1 MKKTITAHICGIV
14 FTFEEEAYE
23 LLENYLS
30 AVRLQ
35 LGKTADVEEI
45 LTDIESRIAELC
57 SEQLTETNKVITVS
71 IIEKIT
77 EQLGDPSIFGE
88 GEAIDFEESEKKL
101 RKRFFR
107 HPSDNMIGGVCGG
120 IAAYTGLDSVWIR
133 IFFIIAVVTFGFG
146 VPLYILLWIV
156 VPEAK
161 TTAEKLQMQGEDIN
175 IENIKNK
182 VINEKEN
189 VKKRWNRFN
198 SDMKHQDW
206 SNNIERVIFKIIAI
220 IGKVFKAL
228 FKALS
233 GVFSFAFFLI
243 SLVLILAVIS
253 LISGQNFMFFD
264 SGNHFAWW
272 NFDNFSS
279 LFFTDNDYQTLFLTG
294 CIIILLIPCAALIA
308 LGAKLLGAVQRIPK
322 EFSISIVV
330 AFIVGALILFNSGI
344 NIAKE
349 YSTSNRISTT
359 EVLPVT
365 SDTLILDII
374 NDEYFSNYV
383 TNHQSEKFELLQIQ
397 NDELIFGYPLVNV
410 TKSADSLFHIQVKK
424 VANGFNQKEAI
435 NRAQNIDWTYTV
447 QDNVL
452 LAQPYFKTPLA
463 DKWRNQ
469 RVYVTIQVPLNKTI
483 KLNPLSDRVIY
494 DIKNITNT
502 LDRKMVNHHWQMTH
516 AGLACIDCF

>member
-14 FTFEEEAYE
+14 FTFEEEAFE

-30 AVRLQ
+30 AVRMQ

-57 SEQLTETNKVITVS
+57 TEQLTEINKVITVN

-77 EQLGDPSIFGE
+77 EQLGDPSVFGE
-88 GEAIDFEESEKKL
+88 GEATEFEETEKKL
-101 RKRFFR
+101 KKRFFR

-120 IAAYTGLDSVWIR
+120 IAAYTGVDSVWIR

-146 VPLYILLWIV
+146 VPLYIILWIV

-189 VKKRWNRFN
+189 VKKRWNKFN
-198 SDMKHQDW
+198 ADMKDQQW
-206 SNNIERVIFKIIAI
+206 SNNIERVVYKIFDV

-228 FKALS
+228 FKAL
-233 GVFSFAFFLI
+233 GGIFSFAFFFI
-243 SLVLILAVIS
+243 SLILILAVIS

-264 SGNHFAWW
+264 NGDHLAWW

-279 LFFTDNDYQTLFLTG
+279 LFFTDDDYQTLFLTG

-308 LGAKLLGAVQRIPK
+308 LGAKLLGAIKRVPK
-322 EFSISIVV
+322 EFSISIIV
-330 AFIVGALILFNSGI
+330 AFIVGALIIINSGI

-349 YSTSNRISTT
+349 YSTSNRVTST
-359 EVLPVT
+359 EPLPMQ
-365 SDTLILDII
+365 SDTLVLDIL
-374 NDEYFSNYV
+374 NDDYFSNYV

-397 NDELIFGYPLVNV
+397 QDELIFGYPLVDV
-410 TKSADSLFHIQVKK
+410 ARSADSLFHISVKK

-435 NRAQNIDWTYTV
+435 NRAQNLDWNYQLTG
-447 QDNVL
+447 NVL
-452 LAQPYFKTPLA
+452 KAQPYFIAPLE

-469 RVYVTIQVPLNKTI
+469 RVYITIEVPINKTI

-502 LDRKMVNHHWQMTH
+502 LDGKMVNHHWQMTH
-516 AGLACIDCF
+516 AGLACIDC